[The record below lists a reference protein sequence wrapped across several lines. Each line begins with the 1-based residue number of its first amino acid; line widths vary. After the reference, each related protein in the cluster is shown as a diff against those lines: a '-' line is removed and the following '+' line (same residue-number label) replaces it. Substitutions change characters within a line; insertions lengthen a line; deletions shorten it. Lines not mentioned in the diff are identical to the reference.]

1 MIRNDHLAPFFI
13 LCHYRFAPFPF
24 FTIPSSFLSSLALH
38 SMHRCH
44 IFPLHFSFPFI
55 SIHLAKRILLI
66 QSSFASISFYLKIP
80 DIFDSAILPR
90 FIPASFSFPFH
101 LNIPPLISFT
111 YGFFFF
117 SNFLFFSLTF
127 SSLFPVRINC
137 VFSAVS
143 PLPSLISFFSILIS
157 LLLRFILSCFFNNIY
172 DNY

>member
-55 SIHLAKRILLI
+55 SIRLAKRTLLI

-80 DIFDSAILPR
+80 DILDSAILPR
-90 FIPASFSFPFH
+90 FIPSSFSFPFH

-111 YGFFFF
+111 YGFFF
-117 SNFLFFSLTF
+117 SNFLFFSL
-127 SSLFPVRINC
+127 FPR
-137 VFSAVS
+137 
-143 PLPSLISFFSILIS
+143 FF
-157 LLLRFILSCFFNNIY
+157 LSG
-172 DNY
+172 

>member
-55 SIHLAKRILLI
+55 SIHLAKRTLLI

-80 DIFDSAILPR
+80 VILDSAILPR

-127 SSLFPVRINC
+127 PSLFPVRINY

-143 PLPSLISFFSILIS
+143 PLPSLLSFSFFFYSYLPS
-157 LLLRFILSCFFNNIY
+157 FAFYSFVFL
-172 DNY
+172 